1 MWTQICGSL
10 NMQKYPLSLMR
21 QTLLEWKYQKQYA
34 NELKSHDIHEK
45 ITGELEIQ
53 LMNKIQI
60 VNKGGSV
67 SLNIEPVKFFTTK
80 SLMASFDEELEN
92 QRLKDF
98 LSDFDTSVYIKAR
111 DAESNTTHRTN
122 FFER

>member
-1 MWTQICGSL
+1 
-10 NMQKYPLSLMR
+10 MR